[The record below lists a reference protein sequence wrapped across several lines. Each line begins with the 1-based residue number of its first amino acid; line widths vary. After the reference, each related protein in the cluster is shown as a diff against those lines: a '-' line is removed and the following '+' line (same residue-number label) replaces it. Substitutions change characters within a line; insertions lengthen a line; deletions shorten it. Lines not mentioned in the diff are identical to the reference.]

1 MTPRVTRAGAVLA
14 AERRWTLLIEA
25 VAIVASILLAFSI
38 DAWWDERADRSAER
52 AAVDRLIAEY
62 ESNLALLAVE
72 EDTHHKAL
80 AATAQLLAMTG
91 PDPHLL
97 ADTAAIGTIMVACLT
112 NPKFSPAQGPT
123 DVLIASGELRLI
135 GDTQLQAMLT
145 QWHAASEGVRE
156 WQEIERHHGE
166 ELILGLP
173 ATTSPGPTSP
183 SRWVRRRRRA
193 RSRATTVRCS
203 RHGVSRA
210 C

>member
-1 MTPRVTRAGAVLA
+1 VLA

-62 ESNLALLAVE
+62 ESNLSLLAVD
-72 EDTHHKAL
+72 EDTHQKAL

-91 PDPHLL
+91 PDPQLL
-97 ADTAAIGTIMVACLT
+97 ADTAAAGTIMVACLT
-112 NPKFSPAQGPT
+112 NPKFSPAQGAT
-123 DVLIASGELRLI
+123 DALIASGELRLI

-145 QWHAASEGVRE
+145 QWHAASEDVRE

-166 ELILGLP
+166 ELILGL
-173 ATTSPGPTSP
+173 TYD
-183 SRWVRRRRRA
+183 
-193 RSRATTVRCS
+193 
-203 RHGVSRA
+203 
-210 C
+210 